1 LKYYKDASAKLLCFG
16 MNLEKIKSLDQKYFE
31 KQKAK
36 FKLLGEP
43 TASTVKVE
51 KLHRSQKK

>member
-1 LKYYKDASAKLLCFG
+1 
-16 MNLEKIKSLDQKYFE
+16 LDQKYFE

-43 TASTVKVE
+43 TASTIKVE
-51 KLHRSQKK
+51 KLRRSQKK